1 MQPQDHGTTLRAFL
15 TLWLGQ
21 FISGLGSSLTVFALG
36 VWILQT
42 TSSTTQFAITS
53 LTYVL
58 PFALLA
64 PVAGTL
70 VDRWDRRWV
79 MIGADSGQALVTLLL
94 AGLLFT
100 ERLAVWHIYLA
111 TTASAIF
118 GSFHGPA
125 YGASIPLL
133 VPKGDLVRMAGLG
146 RLTGA
151 INRLL
156 APVLAGLLVTT
167 IGLHGV
173 VLIDLATF
181 LFALLTYAL
190 IRIPRPPI
198 TPESAQAEGNFWR
211 ELHFVWRYL
220 WARPGLLGL
229 VFISGLQNLFG
240 GIAGTLLIPLTLSIT
255 TVDRLGVILGIVA
268 SGTLMSGVVLSA
280 WGGPK
285 RLMIGVCTLLAL
297 SGVGF
302 LLAGWA
308 PLLSAV
314 AAGHFMAM
322 FGGATAGSL
331 LGALE
336 QRKVDLTVQGRV
348 FGVEGMIALLF
359 EASAYPAAGLL
370 ADRVFEPT
378 MRDSGMA
385 AYYLDPLIGSGPGRG
400 MGVLTCLMGLCL
412 IGTALASYL
421 IPYLRKVEDQLPD
434 VMR

>member
-1 MQPQDHGTTLRAFL
+1 
-15 TLWLGQ
+15 
-21 FISGLGSSLTVFALG
+21 
-36 VWILQT
+36 
-42 TSSTTQFAITS
+42 
-53 LTYVL
+53 
-58 PFALLA
+58 
-64 PVAGTL
+64 
-70 VDRWDRRWV
+70 

-125 YGASIPLL
+125 YSASIPLL
-133 VPKGDLVRMAGLG
+133 VPKGELVRMAGLG

-181 LFALLTYAL
+181 LFALLTYTL
-190 IRIPRPPI
+190 IRIPRPPV
-198 TPESAQAEGNFWR
+198 TPESAQVAGNFWR

-229 VFISGLQNLFG
+229 VLIGGLQNLFG
-240 GIAGTLLIPLTLSIT
+240 GIASTLLIPLTLSIT

-268 SGTLMSGVVLSA
+268 SGTLMSGVVLST

-285 RLMIGVCTLLAL
+285 RLMVGACTLLAL
-297 SGVGF
+297 SGAGF
-302 LLAGWA
+302 VVAGWA
-308 PLLSAV
+308 PLLIAV
-314 AAGHFMAM
+314 AIGHLMAM

-331 LGALE
+331 MGALE
-336 QRKVDLTVQGRV
+336 QRKVDLAVQGRI

-359 EASAYPAAGLL
+359 EAAAYPTAGLL
-370 ADRVFEPT
+370 ADRIFEPA
-378 MRDSGMA
+378 MVKGGVGAM
-385 AYYLDPLIGSGPGRG
+385 YLSPLIGSGPGRG
-400 MGVLTCLMGLCL
+400 MGLLTMVMGLCL
-412 IGTALASYL
+412 MATALASFL
-421 IPYLRKVEDQLPD
+421 TPQIRAIEGALPD
-434 VMR
+434 ALHYEN

>member
-1 MQPQDHGTTLRAFL
+1 MQPQAHGTPLRVFL
-15 TLWLGQ
+15 ILWLGQ
-21 FISGLGSSLTVFALG
+21 FISGLGSSLSVFALG

-42 TSSTTQFAITS
+42 TGSTTQFAVTS

-79 MIGADSGQALVTLLL
+79 MVGADSGQALVTVLL

-100 ERLAVWHIYLA
+100 DRLAVWHIYLA

-133 VPKGDLVRMAGLG
+133 VPKGELVRMAGLG
-146 RLTGA
+146 RFTGA
-151 INRLL
+151 VNRLL

-190 IRIPRPPI
+190 VRIPRPPI
-198 TPESAQAEGNFWR
+198 TPESAQAAGNFWR

-229 VFISGLQNLFG
+229 VLIGGLQNLFG

-268 SGTLMSGVVLSA
+268 SGALMSGVVLSA

-285 RLMIGVCTLLAL
+285 RLMVVACGLLAL
-297 SGVGF
+297 SGAGF
-302 LLAGWA
+302 VVAGWA
-308 PLLSAV
+308 PLLITV
-314 AAGHFMAM
+314 TIGHFVAM

-331 LGALE
+331 MGALE
-336 QRKVDLTVQGRV
+336 QRKVDLAVQGRV
-348 FGVEGMIALLF
+348 FGVEGMIVLLF
-359 EASAYPAAGLL
+359 EAAAYPTAGLL
-370 ADRVFEPT
+370 ADRHFEPA
-378 MRDSGMA
+378 MA
-385 AYYLDPLIGSGPGRG
+385 EGGAAADYLGPLIGRGPGRG
-400 MGVLTCLMGLCL
+400 MGLLTVAMGLCL
-412 IGTALASYL
+412 LATALASYL
-421 IPYLRKVEDQLPD
+421 TPRIRAIEDALPD
-434 VMR
+434 A

>member
-1 MQPQDHGTTLRAFL
+1 MQPQASGTPLRAFL

-21 FISGLGSSLTVFALG
+21 FVSSLGSSLSIFALS

-42 TSSTTQFAITS
+42 TGSATQFAITS

-125 YGASIPLL
+125 YGALIPLL
-133 VPKGDLVRMAGLG
+133 LPKGELVRMAGLG

-190 IRIPRPPI
+190 IQIPRPPV
-198 TPESAQAEGNFWR
+198 TPESAQTAGSFWR

-229 VFISGLQNLFG
+229 VLIGGLQNLFG

-255 TVDRLGVILGIVA
+255 IVDRLGVILGIVA
-268 SGTLMSGVVLSA
+268 GGTLLSGVVLST

-285 RLMIGVCTLLAL
+285 RLMVGACGLLTL

-302 LLAGWA
+302 LLVGRPSSSLWLLVISWQHSAA
-308 PLLSAV
+308 PPPAV
-314 AAGHFMAM
+314 
-322 FGGATAGSL
+322 
-331 LGALE
+331 
-336 QRKVDLTVQGRV
+336 
-348 FGVEGMIALLF
+348 
-359 EASAYPAAGLL
+359 
-370 ADRVFEPT
+370 
-378 MRDSGMA
+378 
-385 AYYLDPLIGSGPGRG
+385 
-400 MGVLTCLMGLCL
+400 
-412 IGTALASYL
+412 
-421 IPYLRKVEDQLPD
+421 
-434 VMR
+434 

>member
-1 MQPQDHGTTLRAFL
+1 MQPQDYGTSLRAFL

-21 FISGLGSSLTVFALG
+21 LISGLGSSLTVFALG
-36 VWILQT
+36 VWIYQT
-42 TSSTTQFAITS
+42 TGSTTQFAITT
-53 LTYVL
+53 LTFVL

-70 VDRWDRRWV
+70 VDRWDRRLV

-111 TTASAIF
+111 ATASAIF

-151 INRLL
+151 VNRLL
-156 APVLAGLLVTT
+156 SPVLAGLLITT

-190 IRIPRPPI
+190 IRIPRPPV
-198 TPESAQAEGNFWR
+198 TPESAQTAGNFWR

-220 WARPGLLGL
+220 WTRPGLWGL
-229 VFISGLQNLFG
+229 VLIGGLQNLFG

-255 TVDRLGVILGIVA
+255 TVDRVGVILGIVA
-268 SGTLMSGVVLSA
+268 SGTLMSGVVLST

-285 RLMIGVCTLLAL
+285 RVMVGACGLLAL

-302 LLAGWA
+302 VVAGWA
-308 PLLSAV
+308 PLLIAV

-331 LGALE
+331 MGALE
-336 QRKVDLTVQGRV
+336 QRKVDLAVQGRV
-348 FGVEGMIALLF
+348 FGVEGMIVLLF
-359 EASAYPAAGLL
+359 EAAAYPTAGLL
-370 ADRVFEPT
+370 ADRIFEPA
-378 MRDSGMA
+378 MA
-385 AYYLDPLIGSGPGRG
+385 ANGVAAHRLGPLIGSGPGRG
-400 MGVLTCLMGLCL
+400 MALLTLIMGLFL
-412 IGTALASYL
+412 IATAALGYNIQRIRS
-421 IPYLRKVEDQLPD
+421 IEDELPD
-434 VMR
+434 VL

>member
-1 MQPQDHGTTLRAFL
+1 M
-15 TLWLGQ
+15 
-21 FISGLGSSLTVFALG
+21 
-36 VWILQT
+36 
-42 TSSTTQFAITS
+42 
-53 LTYVL
+53 
-58 PFALLA
+58 
-64 PVAGTL
+64 
-70 VDRWDRRWV
+70 
-79 MIGADSGQALVTLLL
+79 
-94 AGLLFT
+94 LFT

-285 RLMIGVCTLLAL
+285 RLMVGACTLLAL

-308 PLLSAV
+308 PLFITV
-314 AAGHFMAM
+314 AAGHFLAM

-331 LGALE
+331 LGAIE
-336 QRKVDLTVQGRV
+336 QRKVDLAVQGRV
-348 FGVEGMIALLF
+348 FGVEGMIVLLF
-359 EASAYPAAGLL
+359 EAAAYPTAGLL
-370 ADRVFEPT
+370 ADRVFEPA
-378 MRDSGMA
+378 MREGGVTA
-385 AYYLDPLIGSGPGRG
+385 PYVGALIGRGPGRG
-400 MGVLTCLMGLCL
+400 IGLLTVSMGLCL
-412 IGTALASYL
+412 VVTALVSYL
-421 IPYLRKVEDQLPD
+421 IPNVCRIEVELPD
-434 VMR
+434 AR